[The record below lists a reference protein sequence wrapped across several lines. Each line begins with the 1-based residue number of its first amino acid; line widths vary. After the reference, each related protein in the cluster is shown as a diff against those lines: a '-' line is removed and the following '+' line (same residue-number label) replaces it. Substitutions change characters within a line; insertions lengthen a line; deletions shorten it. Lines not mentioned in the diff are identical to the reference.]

1 MSIARLISNLVD
13 ASGGVKVE
21 NLDNVVDDWNTILN
35 QPVLA
40 ASATTDTT
48 NADNITTGILSVLR
62 TTSDHSNIGANK
74 MYRGDGV
81 WQTMRSNHPNCSVA
95 SKGNCSNC
103 DGTVTT
109 GGNCMDGAHG
119 SIDTGHWMNISSNG
133 TTITFD

>member
-48 NADNITTGILSVLR
+48 NAANITTGTLATARVYQ
-62 TTSDHSNIGANK
+62 DQANIGANK
-74 MYRGDGV
+74 MYRGDGS
-81 WQTMRSNHPNCSVA
+81 WQTIRTNHPNCAVA
-95 SKGNCSNC
+95 SKGNCANC

-109 GGNCMDGAHG
+109 GGNCMDGAWAT
-119 SIDTGHWMNISSNG
+119 IDTNHWMNISGDG